1 MAAQADRFFV
11 HGDLVGVD
19 GGLLQNAALV
29 DIRRAEYLL
38 HFFGQP
44 GAVLR
49 KRHGAARLDLFHKR
63 QNGLRAAAK
72 VGLHGR
78 ALLFA
83 HGVEFGKRLLDD
95 GQDILRQLLLVLL
108 LLLDHKDVRH
118 TGQGSDGN
126 VVSDAVIGGDGLE
139 RGQIPFQN
147 GLIECNLD
155 AHILGDING
164 DEHIQLAAVHVRLDE
179 RLDCILRKAIDAR
192 ELDVQ
197 IQIAVVDCPQLDGDL
212 TSVDDFFRAAIAGHT
227 SNHVVSS
234 IFLRAVRPAHPL
246 RQALR
251 RWNTVRW
258 LRQSRSRRHRP

>member
-11 HGDLVGVD
+11 YGNFVSID
-19 GGLLQNAALV
+19 GGFLQNTALV
-29 DIRRAEYLL
+29 DIRRAEHLL

-44 GAVLR
+44 GAILR
-49 KRHGAARLDLFHKR
+49 KCDGAARFNLFDKR
-63 QNGLRAAAK
+63 QHCFRAAAK

-78 ALLFA
+78 ALFFA

-95 GQDILRQLLLVLL
+95 GQDIVCQLLLVLFL
-108 LLLDHKDVRH
+108 FLNHKDVRH
-118 TGQGSDGN
+118 AGQGSDGN

-155 AHILGDING
+155 ARILGDING
-164 DEHIQLAAVHVRLDE
+164 DEHIQLPAVHVRLDE
-179 RLDCILRKAIDAR
+179 RLDRVLRKAVDTR

-234 IFLRAVRPAHPL
+234 IFLRAVRPTHPL